1 MTIWRFVIPFAL
13 LLTSACT
20 PQPEP
25 MVVGGNSWLGYQPL
39 YLAERVGAYAGQGV
53 EMRELPTSLDT
64 VRAFRRGDIKAAALT
79 LEEAL
84 MLAESGM
91 PLCIPLV
98 MSYSNGAD
106 TLLVK
111 EGIETLAEL
120 KGKRIGVENTAVGAH
135 MLARALELGEL
146 GLTDVTVVP
155 VDLESHYQAFV
166 EGRVDALISF
176 EPLRS
181 QLLAQGAKELFSSA
195 EIPNEIT
202 DLLVIEQGY
211 FEQHPQQVSALLKGW
226 FKGLTLMLGE
236 MDMSQQAWLQ
246 QRTGLNAGELEQG
259 LKLIRF
265 HSQEKNAAIL
275 SQRQHPFRLAARK
288 VNEDMLQRRVIGQ
301 RMPIDSLFCD
311 STHLTVY
318 QTGEGR

>member
-1 MTIWRFVIPFAL
+1 MTIWRFFMPFAL

-39 YLAERVGAYAGQGV
+39 YLAESVGAYAGQGI

-106 TLLVK
+106 TLLVQQ
-111 EGIETLAEL
+111 GIDTLTEL

-146 GLTDVTVVP
+146 GLTDIIVIP
-155 VDLESHYQAFV
+155 VDLDGQYQAFI
-166 EGRVDALISF
+166 EGRVDALITF
-176 EPLRS
+176 EPLRTL
-181 QLLAQGAKELFSSA
+181 LLAQGAKEIFSSA

-202 DLLVIEQGY
+202 DLLVVEQGY
-211 FEQHPQQVSALLKGW
+211 FEQHPQQVSVLLEGW
-226 FKGLTLMLGE
+226 FKGLALMLGE
-236 MDMSQQAWLQ
+236 MDVPQQAWLQ
-246 QRTGLNAGELEQG
+246 QRTGLNAEELEQG

-265 HSQEKNAAIL
+265 HPQEKNVSIL

-301 RMPIDSLFCD
+301 RMPIDGLFCD
-311 STHLTVY
+311 SSRLAVY
-318 QTGEGR
+318 RTGEGS